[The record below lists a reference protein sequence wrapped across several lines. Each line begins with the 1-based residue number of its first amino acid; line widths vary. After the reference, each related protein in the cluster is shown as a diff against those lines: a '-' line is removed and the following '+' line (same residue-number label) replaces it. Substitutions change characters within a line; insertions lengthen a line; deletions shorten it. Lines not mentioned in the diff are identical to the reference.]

1 MENLPPGLEIPTPT
15 ITKTIEPAL
24 PLPTVEPETARGF
37 WGNAGIALL
46 VIAGIAVV
54 TKILSD

>member
-1 MENLPPGLEIPTPT
+1 MNQGGTDRPQAPPMPP
-15 ITKTIEPAL
+15 
-24 PLPTVEPETARGF
+24 VEVETGRGF

>member
-24 PLPTVEPETARGF
+24 PLPTVEPETLKKRN
-37 WGNAGIALL
+37 WVLMLL
-46 VIAGIAVV
+46 TG
-54 TKILSD
+54 